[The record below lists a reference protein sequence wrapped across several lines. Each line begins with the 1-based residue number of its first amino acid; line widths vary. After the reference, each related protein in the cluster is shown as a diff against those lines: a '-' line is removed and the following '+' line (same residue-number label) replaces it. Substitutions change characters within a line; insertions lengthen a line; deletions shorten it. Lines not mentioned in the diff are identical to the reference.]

1 MITRDDRAQTTVVR
15 AVAPATARRLNPA
28 ATYYHTLSADDR
40 VGFHFEH
47 VVLWR
52 TWLRQDVGCTSLYK
66 CGWTIRFEIN
76 GSDATGVDFVR
87 ERIVRFS
94 SALAMNGG
102 RKICFIDEADYVSQN
117 AQAALRK
124 VIEEYSDNCRYL
136 LAVNNISKLIPAVR
150 SRLMEICFDIA
161 PADRAEVKKR
171 LVERY
176 ERKLS
181 AAGIPIDKERL
192 NQIVS
197 IYYPDLRSIANHLEF
212 EFA

>member
-1 MITRDDRAQTTVVR
+1 MTEPKQLLSELLRPQQLGDLTLPPRIITRFQRMIESGSILNMLFYGGPGLGKTSAARVFIN
-15 AVAPATARRLNPA
+15 AVGP
-28 ATYYHTLSADDR
+28 SDFIE
-40 VGFHFEH
+40 V
-47 VVLWR
+47 
-52 TWLRQDVGCTSLYK
+52 
-66 CGWTIRFEIN
+66 N

-94 SALAMNGG
+94 SSLAMNGG
-102 RKICFIDEADYVSQN
+102 TKICFIDEADYVSQN

-136 LAVNNISKLIPAVR
+136 LAVNNISKLIPAIR

-161 PADRAEVKKR
+161 PVDRVEVKKR

-181 AAGIPIDKERL
+181 DAGILIDKGRL
-192 NQIVS
+192 AQIVS
-197 IYYPDLRSIANHLEF
+197 IYYPDLRSIPNHLEF
-212 EFA
+212 EFVFA